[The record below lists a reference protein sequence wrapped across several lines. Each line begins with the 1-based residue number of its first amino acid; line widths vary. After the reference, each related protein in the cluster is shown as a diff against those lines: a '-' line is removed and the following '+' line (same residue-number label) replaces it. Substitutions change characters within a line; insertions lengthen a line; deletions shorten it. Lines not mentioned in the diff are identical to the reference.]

1 MKNVFKFLGIALL
14 ASSLVFASCGKDEET
29 ETPGTENNGGNNNG
43 GNGGNGG
50 GTTYAVNFGI
60 QGWNPQY
67 MNAQWASNALMLAFA
82 KTSSTSYPIC
92 QITYSVGE
100 GESVANGTFNG
111 SPSMEADDQG
121 QVSIGFGSPRV
132 WYFESGTW
140 DLSGTSGTIHTGD
153 WWGKTVTMTIANL
166 DATAMTA
173 DINVSAQLAHVT
185 EMLNDQGQLTTTNFD
200 DVTSKAFTANFPGQQ
215 FTAYT
220 GKSVI
225 AKDATAKLAR

>member
-14 ASSLVFASCGKDEET
+14 ASCLVFASCGKDETDGT
-29 ETPGTENNGGNNNG
+29 ENNGTENNGGNNNG
-43 GNGGNGG
+43 GGNGG

-67 MNAQWASNALMLAFA
+67 MNAQMASNGLMLAFG
-82 KTSSTSYPIC
+82 KTSANSYPIC
-92 QITYSVGE
+92 QIVYSVEE
-100 GESVANGTFNG
+100 GQSVANGTYTG
-111 SPSMEADDQG
+111 APSMEESDG
-121 QVSIGFGSPRV
+121 SVSIGFGSPRV
-132 WYFESGTW
+132 WYFEAGTW
-140 DLSGTSGTIHTGD
+140 DLSGSSGTIHTGD
-153 WWGKTVTMTIANL
+153 WWGKTVTMTVANL

-185 EMLNDQGQLTTTNFD
+185 EMLNDQGQLTTIDFN

-215 FTAYT
+215 FTAYQ